1 MGIAL
6 IILIVL
12 VIFAFK
18 TYNRKY
24 DTVIAYTGGLGSGK
38 SMLST
43 ETAVKLLRRN
53 RAKVTRYNLLH
64 PKSKKE
70 KPLLYSNI
78 PIRISGKEWAQVLT
92 ADHLLLRAKIVEKSV
107 TYIDEV
113 GSFANQ
119 FQFKARNMEIFDEF
133 VRFYRHYTKGG
144 YLVVNDQCSENI
156 VLQIRRRINTVFNL
170 MHFKAWFGIFY
181 TVRCRN
187 MSVSEEIKTVETQ
200 NTEDNTRLIF
210 GFLQPRWRYDTWC
223 YSERYAT
230 VPESDREVHTTLKT
244 NRVLRLPQSAVEA
257 LTNNE
262 PTPPPET
269 PPAPPPAP

>member
-6 IILIVL
+6 VILVVLIVL
-12 VIFAFK
+12 AFK
-18 TYNRKY
+18 TYTRKY

-43 ETAVKLLRRN
+43 ETAIKLLRRN
-53 RAKVTRYNLLH
+53 RAKVARYNFFH
-64 PKSKKE
+64 PKDKKE

-78 PIRISGKEWAQVLT
+78 PIRVSGKEWAQVLT
-92 ADHLLLRAKIVEKSV
+92 ADHLLLRARIVEKSV

-170 MHFKAWFGIFY
+170 MHFRAWFGLFY

-187 MSVSEEIKTVETQ
+187 MSVSEEIKTIEEQ
-200 NTEDNTRLIF
+200 NTEDNTKLIF
-210 GFLQPRWRYDTWC
+210 GFLQPKWRYDTWC

-230 VPESDREVHTTLKT
+230 VPEGKREVHSKLKT
-244 NRVLRLPQSAVEA
+244 NRVLRLPQKATEA
-257 LTNNE
+257 LTNDE
-262 PTPPPET
+262 PTPAPET
-269 PPAPPPAP
+269 TPAPPPAP

>member
-6 IILIVL
+6 IIVIVL
-12 VIFAFK
+12 VVFAFK
-18 TYNRKY
+18 SYTRKY

-43 ETAVKLLRRN
+43 ETAIKLLRRN
-53 RAKVTRYNLLH
+53 RAKVARYNFFH
-64 PKSKKE
+64 PKDKKE

-78 PIRISGKEWAQVLT
+78 PIRVSSREWAQVLT
-92 ADHLLLRAKIVEKSV
+92 AEHLLLRARIVEKSV

-144 YLVVNDQCSENI
+144 YLVVNDQCSENV

-170 MHFKAWFGIFY
+170 MHFRAWFGLFY

-187 MSVSEEIKTVETQ
+187 MSVSEEIKTIEEQ
-200 NTEDNTRLIF
+200 NTEDNTKLIF
-210 GFLQPRWRYDTWC
+210 GFLQPKWRYDTWC

-230 VPESDREVHTTLKT
+230 VPEGKGEVHTTLKT
-244 NRVLRLPQSAVEA
+244 NRVLRLPQKATEA
-257 LTNNE
+257 LTNDE
-262 PTPPPET
+262 PTPAPET
-269 PPAPPPAP
+269 TPAPPPAP